1 MSYFEAVILGLVQG
15 LAEFLPISSS
25 GHLALLQQAFG
36 VSEDKVL
43 LFAVLL
49 PKALDTV
56 GQDHLL
62 AFYSQAVEQAGALA
76 LAPPEETPGILERDP
91 DGYTGSY
98 QASLSGYTGQLTLF
112 GGTSIEPETEAL
124 SLHSQIQGQNGT
136 AQLLYQM
143 GSGAPEILL
152 SDSGEYTGQLTAP
165 AGSCYLTLDLQD
177 FSGDISI
184 TVQPLEECAIM

>member
-1 MSYFEAVILGLVQG
+1 MLKTHLPYLFLLLGV
-15 LAEFLPISSS
+15 F
-25 GHLALLQQAFG
+25 
-36 VSEDKVL
+36 L
-43 LFAVLL
+43 LFVVLL

-152 SDSGEYTGQLTAP
+152 SDSGGIYGPADCPGWQLLPYATIGGFFRRYFHNRATIGGICYNGGQLA
-165 AGSCYLTLDLQD
+165 ARLRRA
-177 FSGDISI
+177 ISN
-184 TVQPLEECAIM
+184 EEAV